1 MPRTRGSPPFG
12 GGGVSQRRSSALGQR
27 PRPSRDPAVAG
38 RHASGAD
45 GIDHQL
51 ALKLQ
56 ARLNHLSMREL
67 QRLSVSNPEL
77 MREWTS
83 ELRGELDRALG
94 EANRLS
100 IAIDRLLLAGRTGLG
115 PAAE

>member
-1 MPRTRGSPPFG
+1 MPRTRGSPPVAG
-12 GGGVSQRRSSALGQR
+12 GSPSPRRFSASGRRSA
-27 PRPSRDPAVAG
+27 PRPSRDPATAG
-38 RHASGAD
+38 AAD

-100 IAIDRLLLAGRTGLG
+100 IAIDRLLLAGRIRVE